1 MLLMSKSDQ
10 TPDWTEIKREV
21 TSRAYFIAGPLLE
34 AIEQNQRCVLLI
46 DEIDKVDYAFEAMLL
61 ELLSVWTLSIPKM
74 GTVHATSIPHVFL
87 TSNQERRLGDPL
99 RRRSF
104 YLVVEHPTAERE
116 AAIVARRTPDA
127 DEKTHR
133 FIAGLAKSL
142 RAYTMEKPPSISEM
156 NDVALAMQL
165 LGIEQIRPEHKDIML
180 PLIAKTEGDR
190 KRLLM
195 KQAFESIV
203 RIAGRYASEVSP
215 EEATDI
221 RGNLRR
227 EGGGMRRLLVLALC
241 VMALAIQ
248 STAETRPAGNPE
260 LKYYADAYADHY
272 GVPRAL
278 VHAIIAQESNWNPHA
293 LSNKGAAG
301 LMQLM
306 PGTAEMYLVRNRFS
320 VTENLSGGVQYLADL
335 MTEFRGEMRLAV
347 AAYYCGS
354 RHIARRGLNYANPDV
369 VSYVEAVHHR
379 YQLELREQADRD
391 HPMPGKGQ

>member
-1 MLLMSKSDQ
+1 MYASPDETLAALERVGYFTDQKTATTIYLAGRLHRPVMLEGPAGAGKTELAVSVSRAYGVPILRLQCYQGINEEKAIGQYDKSLQEHDVLLMSKSDH
-10 TPDWTEIKREV
+10 TPEWAEIKREV

-61 ELLSVWTLSIPKM
+61 ELLSAWTLSIPKM
-74 GTVHATSIPHVFL
+74 GTVQATSIPYVFL

-116 AAIVARRTPDA
+116 AAIVAKRTPKA
-127 DEKTHR
+127 TEKTHR

-165 LGIEQIRPEHKDIML
+165 LRIEQIGPEHKDIML

-203 RIAGRYASEVSP
+203 RIAGRYASEITP
-215 EEATDI
+215 EEESD
-221 RGNLRR
+221 LD
-227 EGGGMRRLLVLALC
+227 
-241 VMALAIQ
+241 AIFEEK
-248 STAETRPAGNPE
+248 AEA
-260 LKYYADAYADHY
+260 
-272 GVPRAL
+272 
-278 VHAIIAQESNWNPHA
+278 
-293 LSNKGAAG
+293 
-301 LMQLM
+301 
-306 PGTAEMYLVRNRFS
+306 
-320 VTENLSGGVQYLADL
+320 
-335 MTEFRGEMRLAV
+335 
-347 AAYYCGS
+347 
-354 RHIARRGLNYANPDV
+354 
-369 VSYVEAVHHR
+369 
-379 YQLELREQADRD
+379 
-391 HPMPGKGQ
+391 

>member
-1 MLLMSKSDQ
+1 MYASPDETVAALEREGYFTDLKTATTVYLAGRLHRPVLLEGPAGAGKTELAASVARAYRVPLLRLQCYQGINEEKAIGQYDKSLQELYVLLMSKSDQ
-10 TPDWTEIKREV
+10 TPDWAEIKREV

-195 KQAFESIV
+195 RQAFESIV

-215 EEATDI
+215 EEVTDI
-221 RGNLRR
+221 
-227 EGGGMRRLLVLALC
+227 A
-241 VMALAIQ
+241 AIF
-248 STAETRPAGNPE
+248 AE
-260 LKYYADAYADHY
+260 K
-272 GVPRAL
+272 
-278 VHAIIAQESNWNPHA
+278 
-293 LSNKGAAG
+293 
-301 LMQLM
+301 
-306 PGTAEMYLVRNRFS
+306 AE
-320 VTENLSGGVQYLADL
+320 A
-335 MTEFRGEMRLAV
+335 
-347 AAYYCGS
+347 
-354 RHIARRGLNYANPDV
+354 
-369 VSYVEAVHHR
+369 
-379 YQLELREQADRD
+379 
-391 HPMPGKGQ
+391 